1 MPYTL
6 SDAAKARR
14 SELDLVRVLPE
25 LLTHHMEKR
34 PDLPLFTFW
43 LPTEKTWKTINVK
56 ETVEQ
61 ITRWRHALVK
71 EGLTKG
77 DRCAMLLPNGI
88 NAILFDQSVLANALV
103 PVPLH
108 AVDTAGSSSYIIN
121 DSGAKLLVTGRL
133 NRWEAIRDTEDHPAL
148 KTVVITGEPVQ
159 EHQDGD
165 VRVVGL
171 DQWLTEGNGTELPA
185 GPEPQDLA
193 ALVYTSGTT
202 GKPKGVMLTHRAI
215 LANVTGVLQNI
226 CPEPEDV
233 WLSFLPL
240 SHTFERTTTYY
251 TAMGFGNRVAFNR
264 NIGLLADDLKVI
276 RPTILMSVPRIYEK
290 VYDKIQDA
298 LVKKPAFVQK
308 LFHTA
313 VDVGY
318 RRFCRENGLPVQGG
332 FLSLFDPLIAGF
344 LDKKVGAGIRDIFGG
359 RPRIFISGGA
369 AFNPEV
375 SRTFLGLGINILQ
388 GYGMTETAPIMSVNK
403 VGDNH
408 PQTVGPALVNI
419 EVRVG
424 ENDELQMR
432 GPSLMNGYWN
442 RPADTKAVFTE
453 DGWLR
458 TGDQADIF
466 SDGHIRIKGR
476 IKEIIVTSTGE
487 KVPPADLEQ
496 ALESDHLVSQAMV
509 VGENR
514 PYIAALVV
522 LNAQEWKKLA
532 AELKLDADDP
542 LSLETRA
549 ARQAVL
555 RRVKAAAAG
564 FPNYAVPRQVRLF
577 LEPWSIENGLMTPTL
592 KLKRGPMRIRFAD
605 AIESL
610 YAVTL
615 QLGWRLTRNRSE

>member
-1 MPYTL
+1 MTYTL

-25 LLTHHMEKR
+25 LLTHHIEKR

-171 DQWLTEGNGTELPA
+171 DQWLTEGSGTELPA

-215 LANVTGVLQNI
+215 LANVTGVLQNL

-344 LDKKVGAGIRDIFGG
+344 LDKKVGAGIRGIFGG

-532 AELKLDADDP
+532 TELKLDADDP

-610 YAVTL
+610 YAEVKV
-615 QLGWRLTRNRSE
+615 

>member
-1 MPYTL
+1 MTYTL

-344 LDKKVGAGIRDIFGG
+344 LDKKVGAGIRGIFGG

-375 SRTFLGLGINILQ
+375 SRTFLGLSINILQ

-532 AELKLDADDP
+532 TELKLDADDP

-610 YAVTL
+610 YAEVKV
-615 QLGWRLTRNRSE
+615 

>member
-1 MPYTL
+1 MTYTL

-133 NRWEAIRDTEDHPAL
+133 NRWEAIRDTENHPAL

-159 EHQDGD
+159 EHQDGN

-171 DQWLTEGNGTELPA
+171 DQWLAEGNGTELPA

-215 LANVTGVLQNI
+215 LANVTGVLQNL

-276 RPTILMSVPRIYEK
+276 RPTIMMSVPRIYEK
-290 VYDKIQDA
+290 VYDKIQDT

-344 LDKKVGAGIRDIFGG
+344 LDKKVGAGIRGIFGG

-542 LSLETRA
+542 LSLDTRA

-610 YAVTL
+610 YAEVKV
-615 QLGWRLTRNRSE
+615 

>member
-1 MPYTL
+1 MTYTL

-171 DQWLTEGNGTELPA
+171 DQWLTEGNGSELPA

-344 LDKKVGAGIRDIFGG
+344 LDKKVGAGIRGIFGG

-496 ALESDHLVSQAMV
+496 ALESDHLVSQTMV

-532 AELKLDADDP
+532 TELKLDADDP

-610 YAVTL
+610 YAEVKV
-615 QLGWRLTRNRSE
+615 

>member
-1 MPYTL
+1 MTYTL

-133 NRWEAIRDTEDHPAL
+133 NRWEAIRDTENHPAL

-159 EHQDGD
+159 EHQDGN

-171 DQWLTEGNGTELPA
+171 DQWLAEGNGTELPA

-215 LANVTGVLQNI
+215 LANVTGVLQNL

-276 RPTILMSVPRIYEK
+276 RPTIMMSVPRIYEK
-290 VYDKIQDA
+290 V
-298 LVKKPAFVQK
+298 
-308 LFHTA
+308 H
-313 VDVGY
+313 
-318 RRFCRENGLPVQGG
+318 
-332 FLSLFDPLIAGF
+332 
-344 LDKKVGAGIRDIFGG
+344 GG
-359 RPRIFISGGA
+359 R
-369 AFNPEV
+369 
-375 SRTFLGLGINILQ
+375 
-388 GYGMTETAPIMSVNK
+388 
-403 VGDNH
+403 
-408 PQTVGPALVNI
+408 
-419 EVRVG
+419 
-424 ENDELQMR
+424 
-432 GPSLMNGYWN
+432 
-442 RPADTKAVFTE
+442 
-453 DGWLR
+453 
-458 TGDQADIF
+458 
-466 SDGHIRIKGR
+466 
-476 IKEIIVTSTGE
+476 
-487 KVPPADLEQ
+487 
-496 ALESDHLVSQAMV
+496 
-509 VGENR
+509 
-514 PYIAALVV
+514 
-522 LNAQEWKKLA
+522 
-532 AELKLDADDP
+532 
-542 LSLETRA
+542 
-549 ARQAVL
+549 
-555 RRVKAAAAG
+555 RRVPSFLPRKRSSG
-564 FPNYAVPRQVRLF
+564 SRRVP
-577 LEPWSIENGLMTPTL
+577 
-592 KLKRGPMRIRFAD
+592 FAF
-605 AIESL
+605 
-610 YAVTL
+610 
-615 QLGWRLTRNRSE
+615 

>member
-1 MPYTL
+1 MTYTL

-298 LVKKPAFVQK
+298 LVKKPAYVQK

-344 LDKKVGAGIRDIFGG
+344 LDKKVGAGIRGIFGG

-522 LNAQEWKKLA
+522 LNAQEWQKLA
-532 AELKLDADDP
+532 TELKLDADDP

-610 YAVTL
+610 YAEVKV
-615 QLGWRLTRNRSE
+615 

>member
-1 MPYTL
+1 MTYTL

-148 KTVVITGEPVQ
+148 RTVVITGEPVQ
-159 EHQDGD
+159 EHQDGN

-171 DQWLTEGNGTELPA
+171 DQWLAEGNGTELPA

-215 LANVTGVLQNI
+215 LANVTGVLQNL

-276 RPTILMSVPRIYEK
+276 RPTIMMSVPRIYEK
-290 VYDKIQDA
+290 VYDKMQDA

-344 LDKKVGAGIRDIFGG
+344 LDKKVGAGIRGIFGG

-424 ENDELQMR
+424 DNDELQMR

-542 LSLETRA
+542 LSLDTRA

-610 YAVTL
+610 YAEVKV
-615 QLGWRLTRNRSE
+615 

>member
-1 MPYTL
+1 MTYTL

-171 DQWLTEGNGTELPA
+171 DQWLTEGNGSELPA

-276 RPTILMSVPRIYEK
+276 QPTILMSVPRIYEK

-344 LDKKVGAGIRDIFGG
+344 LDKKVGAGIRGIFGG

-375 SRTFLGLGINILQ
+375 SRTFLGFGINILQ

-532 AELKLDADDP
+532 AELKLDAEDP

-610 YAVTL
+610 YAEVKV
-615 QLGWRLTRNRSE
+615 

>member
-1 MPYTL
+1 MTHTL
-6 SDAAKARR
+6 SDAAKTRR
-14 SELDLVRVLPE
+14 SELDLIRVLPE

-148 KTVVITGEPVQ
+148 RTVVITGEPVQ
-159 EHQDGD
+159 EHQDSN

-215 LANVTGVLQNI
+215 LANVTGVLQNL

-233 WLSFLPL
+233 WFSFLPL

-276 RPTILMSVPRIYEK
+276 RPTIMMSVPRIYEK

-332 FLSLFDPLIAGF
+332 FLSHFDPLIAGF
-344 LDKKVGAGIRDIFGG
+344 LDKKVGAGIRSIFGG

-424 ENDELQMR
+424 DNDELQMR

-442 RPADTKAVFTE
+442 RPADTRAVFTE

-532 AELKLDADDP
+532 SELKLDADDP
-542 LSLETRA
+542 LSLDTRA

-610 YAVTL
+610 YAEVKV
-615 QLGWRLTRNRSE
+615 

>member
-1 MPYTL
+1 MTYTL

-25 LLTHHMEKR
+25 LLTHHMDKR

-159 EHQDGD
+159 AHQDGD

-344 LDKKVGAGIRDIFGG
+344 LDKKVGAGIRGIFGG

-532 AELKLDADDP
+532 TELKLDADDS

-610 YAVTL
+610 YAEVKV
-615 QLGWRLTRNRSE
+615 

>member
-1 MPYTL
+1 MTYTL

-133 NRWEAIRDTEDHPAL
+133 NRWEAIRDTEDHSAL
-148 KTVVITGEPVQ
+148 RTVVITGEPVQ
-159 EHQDGD
+159 EHQDGN

-215 LANVTGVLQNI
+215 LANVTGVLQNL

-276 RPTILMSVPRIYEK
+276 RPTIMMSVPRIYEK

-344 LDKKVGAGIRDIFGG
+344 LDKKVGAGIRGIFGG

-424 ENDELQMR
+424 DNDELQMR

-542 LSLETRA
+542 LSLETRV

-555 RRVKAAAAG
+555 RRVKTAAAG

-610 YAVTL
+610 YAEVKV
-615 QLGWRLTRNRSE
+615 

>member
-1 MPYTL
+1 MTYTL

-61 ITRWRHALVK
+61 LTRWRHALVK

-148 KTVVITGEPVQ
+148 RTVVITGEPVQ
-159 EHQDGD
+159 EHQDGN

-215 LANVTGVLQNI
+215 LANVTGVLQNL

-276 RPTILMSVPRIYEK
+276 RPTIMMSVPRIYEK

-344 LDKKVGAGIRDIFGG
+344 LDKKVGAGIRGIFGG

-424 ENDELQMR
+424 DNDELQMR

-442 RPADTKAVFTE
+442 RPTDTKAVFTE

-532 AELKLDADDP
+532 AELKLDAEDP
-542 LSLETRA
+542 LSLDTRA

-610 YAVTL
+610 YAEVKV
-615 QLGWRLTRNRSE
+615 

>member
-1 MPYTL
+1 MTYTL

-344 LDKKVGAGIRDIFGG
+344 LDKKVGAGIRGIFGG

-610 YAVTL
+610 YAEVKA
-615 QLGWRLTRNRSE
+615 

>member
-1 MPYTL
+1 MTYTL

-171 DQWLTEGNGTELPA
+171 DQWLTEGNGSELPA

-276 RPTILMSVPRIYEK
+276 QPTILMSVPRIYEK

-344 LDKKVGAGIRDIFGG
+344 LDKKVGAGIRGIFGG

-532 AELKLDADDP
+532 TELKLDADDS

-610 YAVTL
+610 YAEVKV
-615 QLGWRLTRNRSE
+615 

>member
-1 MPYTL
+1 MTYTL

-171 DQWLTEGNGTELPA
+171 DQWLTEGNGSELPA

-344 LDKKVGAGIRDIFGG
+344 LDKKVGAGIRGIFGG

-522 LNAQEWKKLA
+522 LNVQEWKKLA
-532 AELKLDADDP
+532 TELKLDADDP

-610 YAVTL
+610 YAEVKV
-615 QLGWRLTRNRSE
+615 

>member
-1 MPYTL
+1 MTYTL

-159 EHQDGD
+159 EHQDSD

-344 LDKKVGAGIRDIFGG
+344 LDKKVGAGIRGIFGG

-532 AELKLDADDP
+532 TELKLDADDS

-610 YAVTL
+610 YAEVKV
-615 QLGWRLTRNRSE
+615 

>member
-1 MPYTL
+1 MTYTL

-148 KTVVITGEPVQ
+148 KTVVITGETVQ

-171 DQWLTEGNGTELPA
+171 DQWLTEGSGTELPA

-318 RRFCRENGLPVQGG
+318 HRFCRENGLPVQGG

-344 LDKKVGAGIRDIFGG
+344 LDKKVGAGIRGIFGG

-424 ENDELQMR
+424 DNDELQMR

-532 AELKLDADDP
+532 TELKLDADDP

-610 YAVTL
+610 YAEVKV
-615 QLGWRLTRNRSE
+615 

>member
-1 MPYTL
+1 MTYTL

-344 LDKKVGAGIRDIFGG
+344 LDKKVGAGIRGIFGG

-532 AELKLDADDP
+532 TELKLDADDS

-610 YAVTL
+610 YAEVKV
-615 QLGWRLTRNRSE
+615 

>member
-1 MPYTL
+1 MTYTL

-133 NRWEAIRDTEDHPAL
+133 NRWEAIRDTENHPAL

-171 DQWLTEGNGTELPA
+171 DQWLTEGNGNELPA

-215 LANVTGVLQNI
+215 LANVTGVLQNL

-233 WLSFLPL
+233 WFSFLPL

-276 RPTILMSVPRIYEK
+276 RPTIMMSVPRIYEK

-318 RRFCRENGLPVQGG
+318 RRFCRKNGLPVQGG

-344 LDKKVGAGIRDIFGG
+344 LDKKVGAGIRGIFGG

-442 RPADTKAVFTE
+442 RSADTKAVFTE

-532 AELKLDADDP
+532 AELKLDAEDP

-592 KLKRGPMRIRFAD
+592 KLKRGPMRIRFAE

-610 YAVTL
+610 YAEVKV
-615 QLGWRLTRNRSE
+615 

>member
-1 MPYTL
+1 MTYTL

-276 RPTILMSVPRIYEK
+276 QPTILMSVPRIYEK

-344 LDKKVGAGIRDIFGG
+344 LDKKVGAGIRGIFGG

-532 AELKLDADDP
+532 TELKLDADDS

-610 YAVTL
+610 YAEVKV
-615 QLGWRLTRNRSE
+615 

>member
-1 MPYTL
+1 MTHTL
-6 SDAAKARR
+6 SDAAKTRR
-14 SELDLVRVLPE
+14 SELDLIRVLPE

-148 KTVVITGEPVQ
+148 RTVVITGEPVQ
-159 EHQDGD
+159 EHQDSN

-215 LANVTGVLQNI
+215 LANVTGVLQNL

-233 WLSFLPL
+233 WFSFLPL

-276 RPTILMSVPRIYEK
+276 RPTIMMSVPRIYEK

-332 FLSLFDPLIAGF
+332 FLSHFDPLIAGF
-344 LDKKVGAGIRDIFGG
+344 LDKKVGAGIRSIFGG

-408 PQTVGPALVNI
+408 PQTVGPALGNI

-424 ENDELQMR
+424 DNDELQMR

-442 RPADTKAVFTE
+442 RPADTRAVFTE

-532 AELKLDADDP
+532 SELKLDADDP
-542 LSLETRA
+542 LSLDTRA

-610 YAVTL
+610 YAEVKV
-615 QLGWRLTRNRSE
+615 

>member
-1 MPYTL
+1 MTYTL

-233 WLSFLPL
+233 WISFLPL

-308 LFHTA
+308 LFHPA

-344 LDKKVGAGIRDIFGG
+344 LDKKVGAGIRGIFGG

-424 ENDELQMR
+424 DNDELQMR

-532 AELKLDADDP
+532 TELKLDADDP

-610 YAVTL
+610 YAEVKV
-615 QLGWRLTRNRSE
+615 

>member
-1 MPYTL
+1 MTYTL

-148 KTVVITGEPVQ
+148 RTVVITGEPVQ
-159 EHQDGD
+159 EHQDGN

-171 DQWLTEGNGTELPA
+171 DQWLAEGNGTELPA

-215 LANVTGVLQNI
+215 LTNVTGVLQNL

-276 RPTILMSVPRIYEK
+276 RPTIMMSVPRIYEK

-344 LDKKVGAGIRDIFGG
+344 LDKKVGAGIRGIFGG

-442 RPADTKAVFTE
+442 RPTDTKAVFTE

-610 YAVTL
+610 YAEVKV
-615 QLGWRLTRNRSE
+615 

>member
-1 MPYTL
+1 MTYTL

-159 EHQDGD
+159 EHHDGD

-344 LDKKVGAGIRDIFGG
+344 LDKKVGAGIRGIFGG

-532 AELKLDADDP
+532 AELKLDAEDP

-610 YAVTL
+610 YAEVKV
-615 QLGWRLTRNRSE
+615 

>member
-1 MPYTL
+1 MTYTL

-34 PDLPLFTFW
+34 PELPLFTFW

-77 DRCAMLLPNGI
+77 DRCAMLLPNSI

-133 NRWEAIRDTEDHPAL
+133 NRWEAIRDTEEHPAL

-171 DQWLTEGNGTELPA
+171 DQWLTEGNGSELPA

-344 LDKKVGAGIRDIFGG
+344 LDKKVGAGIRGIFGG

-532 AELKLDADDP
+532 TELKLDADDP

-610 YAVTL
+610 YAEVKV
-615 QLGWRLTRNRSE
+615 

>member
-1 MPYTL
+1 MTYTL

-133 NRWEAIRDTEDHPAL
+133 NRWEAIRDTENHPAL

-171 DQWLTEGNGTELPA
+171 DQWLTEGNGNELPA

-215 LANVTGVLQNI
+215 LANVTGVLQNL

-233 WLSFLPL
+233 WFSFLPL

-276 RPTILMSVPRIYEK
+276 RPTIMMSVPRIYEK
-290 VYDKIQDA
+290 VYDKIQDT

-332 FLSLFDPLIAGF
+332 FLSLFDPLVAGF
-344 LDKKVGAGIRDIFGG
+344 LDKKVGAGIRGIFGG

-408 PQTVGPALVNI
+408 PQTVGPALANI

-532 AELKLDADDP
+532 AELKLDAEDP

-610 YAVTL
+610 YAEVKV
-615 QLGWRLTRNRSE
+615 

>member
-1 MPYTL
+1 MTYTL

-344 LDKKVGAGIRDIFGG
+344 LDKKVGAGIRGIFGG

-532 AELKLDADDP
+532 TELKLDAEDP

-610 YAVTL
+610 YAEVKL
-615 QLGWRLTRNRSE
+615 

>member
-1 MPYTL
+1 MTYTL

-56 ETVEQ
+56 GTVEQ

-148 KTVVITGEPVQ
+148 RTVVITGEPVQ
-159 EHQDGD
+159 EHQDGN

-171 DQWLTEGNGTELPA
+171 DQWLAEGNGTELPA

-215 LANVTGVLQNI
+215 LANVTGVLQNL

-276 RPTILMSVPRIYEK
+276 RPTIMMSVPRIYEK

-298 LVKKPAFVQK
+298 LVKKPAFMQK

-344 LDKKVGAGIRDIFGG
+344 LDKKVGAGIRGIFGG

-432 GPSLMNGYWN
+432 GPSLMKGYWN

-542 LSLETRA
+542 LSLDTRA

-610 YAVTL
+610 YAEVKV
-615 QLGWRLTRNRSE
+615 

>member
-276 RPTILMSVPRIYEK
+276 QPTILMSVPRIYEK

-344 LDKKVGAGIRDIFGG
+344 LDKKVGAGIRGIFGG

-532 AELKLDADDP
+532 TELKLDADDP

-610 YAVTL
+610 YAEVKV
-615 QLGWRLTRNRSE
+615 

>member
-1 MPYTL
+1 MTYTL

-133 NRWEAIRDTEDHPAL
+133 NRWEAIRDTEEHPAL
-148 KTVVITGEPVQ
+148 RTVVITGEPVQ
-159 EHQDGD
+159 EHQDGN

-171 DQWLTEGNGTELPA
+171 DQWLTEGHGTELPA

-215 LANVTGVLQNI
+215 LANVTGVLQNL

-276 RPTILMSVPRIYEK
+276 RPTIMMSVPRIYEK

-344 LDKKVGAGIRDIFGG
+344 LDKKVGAGIRGIFGG

-424 ENDELQMR
+424 DNDELQMR

-522 LNAQEWKKLA
+522 LNAQEWNKLA

-542 LSLETRA
+542 LSLDTRA

-610 YAVTL
+610 YAEVKV
-615 QLGWRLTRNRSE
+615 

>member
-1 MPYTL
+1 MTYTL

-133 NRWEAIRDTEDHPAL
+133 NRWEAIRDTEDHPTL

-171 DQWLTEGNGTELPA
+171 DQWLTEDNGTELPA

-233 WLSFLPL
+233 WISFLPL

-276 RPTILMSVPRIYEK
+276 RPTIMMSVPRIYEK

-344 LDKKVGAGIRDIFGG
+344 LDKKVGAGIRGIFGG

-532 AELKLDADDP
+532 TEHKLDADDP

-610 YAVTL
+610 YAEVKV
-615 QLGWRLTRNRSE
+615 

>member
-1 MPYTL
+1 MTYTL

-159 EHQDGD
+159 EHHDGD

-344 LDKKVGAGIRDIFGG
+344 LDKKVGAGIRGIFGG

-532 AELKLDADDP
+532 TELKLDADDP

-610 YAVTL
+610 YAEVKV
-615 QLGWRLTRNRSE
+615 

>member
-1 MPYTL
+1 MTYTL

-159 EHQDGD
+159 AHQDGD

-344 LDKKVGAGIRDIFGG
+344 LDKKVGAGIRGIFGG

-408 PQTVGPALVNI
+408 PQTVGPTLVNI

-532 AELKLDADDP
+532 TELKLDADDP

-610 YAVTL
+610 YAEVKV
-615 QLGWRLTRNRSE
+615 

>member
-1 MPYTL
+1 MTYTL

-133 NRWEAIRDTEDHPAL
+133 NRWEAIRDTEEHPAL
-148 KTVVITGEPVQ
+148 RTVVITGEPVQ

-215 LANVTGVLQNI
+215 LANVTGVLQNL

-276 RPTILMSVPRIYEK
+276 RPTIMMSVPRIYEK

-344 LDKKVGAGIRDIFGG
+344 LDKKVGAGIRGIFGG

-424 ENDELQMR
+424 DNDELQMR

-542 LSLETRA
+542 LSLDTRA

-610 YAVTL
+610 YAEVKV
-615 QLGWRLTRNRSE
+615 

>member
-610 YAVTL
+610 YAEVKV
-615 QLGWRLTRNRSE
+615 

>member
-1 MPYTL
+1 MTYTL

-171 DQWLTEGNGTELPA
+171 DQWLTEGNGSELPA

-233 WLSFLPL
+233 WFSFLPL

-318 RRFCRENGLPVQGG
+318 RRFCRENGLPAQGG

-344 LDKKVGAGIRDIFGG
+344 LDKKVGAGIRGIFGG

-532 AELKLDADDP
+532 TELKLDADDP

-610 YAVTL
+610 YAEVKV
-615 QLGWRLTRNRSE
+615 

>member
-1 MPYTL
+1 MTYTL

-148 KTVVITGEPVQ
+148 RTVVITGEPVQ
-159 EHQDGD
+159 EHQDGN

-215 LANVTGVLQNI
+215 LANVTGVLQNL

-276 RPTILMSVPRIYEK
+276 RPTIMMSVPRIYEK

-344 LDKKVGAGIRDIFGG
+344 LDKKVGAGIRGIFGG

-424 ENDELQMR
+424 DNDELQMR

-442 RPADTKAVFTE
+442 RPTDTKAVFTE

-542 LSLETRA
+542 LSLDTRA

-610 YAVTL
+610 YAEVKV
-615 QLGWRLTRNRSE
+615 

>member
-1 MPYTL
+1 MTYTL

-25 LLTHHMEKR
+25 LLTHHMEKH

-148 KTVVITGEPVQ
+148 RTVVITGEPVQ
-159 EHQDGD
+159 EHQDGN

-215 LANVTGVLQNI
+215 LANVTGVLQNL

-276 RPTILMSVPRIYEK
+276 RPTIMMSVPRIYEK
-290 VYDKIQDA
+290 VYDKIQDT

-344 LDKKVGAGIRDIFGG
+344 LDKKVGAGIRGIFGG

-532 AELKLDADDP
+532 AELKLDAEDP
-542 LSLETRA
+542 LSLDTRA

-610 YAVTL
+610 YAEVKV
-615 QLGWRLTRNRSE
+615 